1 MALGESVAGSG
12 PRTRRSR
19 AAPLAALPDREI
31 DARWLAGDADVLGE
45 LHRRYRTRLE
55 AVANRVLGDSGDAE
69 DVVQRIFVA
78 LPDADYR
85 GTASLWTYLYRAAL
99 NGSVNVLRGRRRR
112 EALEQRLVET
122 HRAALEFAAPA
133 GPETR
138 VFEGEVLGAV
148 ATALLSVKPRHRE
161 ALVLRIVQ
169 DLPNSEIAERLGVP
183 MATVGTWLRRGRQ
196 ELRDAL
202 GPLAEALEEQ
212 LS

>member
-1 MALGESVAGSG
+1 MAGSG
-12 PRTRRSR
+12 PRANRSV
-19 AAPLAALPDREI
+19 ASALEALPDREI
-31 DARWLAGDADVLGE
+31 DARWLAGDTAMLGE
-45 LHRRYRTRLE
+45 LHRRYRSRLE
-55 AVANRVLGDSGDAE
+55 AVATRVLGDSGDAE

-78 LPDADYR
+78 LPAAGYR

-112 EALEQRLVET
+112 EALEQRLAER
-122 HRAALEFAAPA
+122 HRAVLELAPRS
-133 GPETR
+133 GPDTR

-148 ATALLSVKPRHRE
+148 ANALLSVKPRHRE

-169 DLPNSEIAERLGVP
+169 DLPNIEIAERLGVP

-202 GPLAEALEEQ
+202 GPLAEALEDD

>member
-1 MALGESVAGSG
+1 MASTLE
-12 PRTRRSR
+12 
-19 AAPLAALPDREI
+19 ALPDREI
-31 DARWLAGDADVLGE
+31 DARWLAGDTAILGE
-45 LHRRYRTRLE
+45 LHRRYRSRLE
-55 AVANRVLGDSGDAE
+55 AVATRVLGDTGDAE
-69 DVVQRIFVA
+69 DVVQRIFVG
-78 LPDADYR
+78 LPAAGYR

-112 EALEQRLVET
+112 EALEQRLAER
-122 HRAALEFAAPA
+122 HRAVLELAPQS
-133 GPETR
+133 GPDTR

-148 ATALLSVKPRHRE
+148 ANALLSVKPRHRE

-169 DLPNSEIAERLGVP
+169 DLPNIEIAERLGVP

-202 GPLAEALEEQ
+202 GPLAEALEDD